1 MILDSRF
8 SNMSTVPRRPSPLG
22 AVARLLGAA
31 LTLRLTRYE
40 IAEESMV
47 PTLHPGDWVLGV
59 RRPRRVRTGDVVVVE
74 IRSGFDVVKRV
85 AEPPPGSTGLWLL
98 GDNRD
103 APSVDSRSLGGVE
116 ADRVRAR
123 LVARYHPRPMRIV

>member
-1 MILDSRF
+1 
-8 SNMSTVPRRPSPLG
+8 MSTVPTRPSRLG

-40 IAEESMV
+40 IAEKSME
-47 PTLHPGDWVLGV
+47 PTLRPGDWVVGA

-74 IRSGFDVVKRV
+74 IRPGFDVVKRV
-85 AEPPPGSTGLWLL
+85 ADPPPGSAGLWLL

-103 APSVDSRSLGGVE
+103 APSMDSRSLGPVE
-116 ADRVRAR
+116 PARVRAR
-123 LVARYHPRPMRIV
+123 LLARYHPRPMRIV